1 MRKSTPPQRNRLFM
15 KSSRTPEQLLLAR
28 CILLL
33 ALVGAI
39 LVIFW
44 VDREGLRD
52 QIDGHVS
59 FGDVAYFTAVT
70 VTTVG
75 YGDIVPVSPRARM
88 IDTLLVTPLRLVIWL
103 VFLGTAYELVLQRW
117 WENRRMK
124 QLHARLDKHLIV
136 CGYGHGGQAAA
147 HEAIERGM
155 PANQIIV
162 LDRDP
167 ARLALAADAGCIGLA
182 GDSTREQDL
191 NDAGVA
197 RAKAVMICLGRD
209 DAAVLTVLTVR
220 QLSPQ
225 VRIVCSV
232 NEEENIKLIEQAGA
246 NATVAPSMIGGY
258 LMTNFVDSSH
268 AADYVNDL
276 MRIGG
281 RVRLIERAPEPGE
294 IGKPMRDISPAMAVR
309 LHRGTEVIGFWEGER
324 GIIRAGDTL
333 LVIAPNL

>member
-1 MRKSTPPQRNRLFM
+1 VRRTRASSTSRLFV
-15 KSSRTPEQLLLAR
+15 KRSSTPEQVLIAR
-28 CILLL
+28 CVLLV
-33 ALVGAI
+33 ALVSII

-44 VDREGLRD
+44 FDRDGLRD

-75 YGDIVPVSPRARM
+75 YGDIVPVSPRARL
-88 IDTLLVTPLRLVIWL
+88 IDTVLVTPLRLFIWL

-124 QLHARLDKHLIV
+124 QLQAKLKQHLII
-136 CGYGHGGQAAA
+136 CGYGHGGQSAA

-155 PANQIIV
+155 PAGHIIV

-167 ARLALAADAGCIGLA
+167 VRLTLAAEAGCIGLA
-182 GDSTREQDL
+182 GDATRESDL
-191 NDAGVA
+191 ADAGVA

-209 DAAVLTVLTVR
+209 DAAVLAVLTVR

-246 NATVAPSMIGGY
+246 NATVAPSMLGGY
-258 LMTNFVDSSH
+258 LMTNFVHSSH
-268 AADYVNDL
+268 AADYLNDL

-281 RVRLIERAPEPGE
+281 RVRLEERAPAANE
-294 IGKPMRDISPAMAVR
+294 IGRAMRDVGPAMVVR
-309 LHRGTEVIGFWEGER
+309 LHRGEDIVGFWEGER
-324 GIIRAGDTL
+324 SIIRADDML